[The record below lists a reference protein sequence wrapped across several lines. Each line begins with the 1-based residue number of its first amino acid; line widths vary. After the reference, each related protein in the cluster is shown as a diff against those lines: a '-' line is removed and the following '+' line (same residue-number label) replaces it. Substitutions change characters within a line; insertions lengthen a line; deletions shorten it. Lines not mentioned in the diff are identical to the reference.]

1 MSGQFKD
8 RLRELIESNGGLS
21 IANLQKVAIE
31 VREFKPDFSPQYLS
45 RLLQGHPPND
55 NDRRAISRTLE
66 PVSQR
71 WLSEYWLLEDTV
83 SRELA
88 LFAYPRLQS
97 HVMTKEFVDY
107 AKSSVRFRNRSMAPS
122 ETELGSVLE
131 EYRSGRGSKRLHND
145 HNSSAEDEIDI
156 FGLTL

>member
-21 IANLQKVAIE
+21 IENLQKVAIE

-83 SRELA
+83 SRGLA
-88 LFAYPRLQS
+88 LFAFPRVES
-97 HVMTKEFVDY
+97 HVMTKDFVDY
-107 AKSSVRFRNRSMAPS
+107 ATDSVRFRNRSVAPS
-122 ETELGSVLE
+122 ETELGSVLDE
-131 EYRSGRGSKRLHND
+131 FLSRSGPKRLHNA
-145 HNSSAEDEIDI
+145 HNSSPEAEIDI
-156 FGLTL
+156 FGPTL